1 MCYYLARSTF
11 IVHLHSHYENN
22 IWKLKRLLGHWL
34 LWLFEQK
41 CHWKSRVKS
50 VDKRTKTKT
59 KTTMKEGGDL
69 IIFIHIHRRGPIGL
83 VCTHHPQSSHTIRIS
98 RILNAEFHSKQVT
111 VWRDWGL
118 GDRHSSVVSFA
129 PTILKP
135 PGSHPKLTTYTF
147 FTLCCWNWK
156 CNSSSRDKINEVRID
171 PF

>member
-1 MCYYLARSTF
+1 MKITYESLKGYLGIDCFDFS
-11 IVHLHSHYENN
+11 S
-22 IWKLKRLLGHWL
+22 
-34 LWLFEQK
+34 
-41 CHWKSRVKS
+41 KS
-50 VDKRTKTKT
+50 VIESLEWKVSTSARRQRQRRRWR
-59 KTTMKEGGDL
+59 KEEIL
-69 IIFIHIHRRGPIGL
+69 IIFIHIHRRGLIGL
-83 VCTHHPQSSHTIRIS
+83 IVCTHHPQSSHTIRIS

-129 PTILKP
+129 PTILQP